1 MISKTILILLALT
14 IFSLTSCLEK
24 KEAPESVEAS
34 IQQLLDRNGEAYL
47 SKNIDALMKDYAKDA
62 AVFAGAKNDSYIG
75 RAAIKKIFKEEFDN
89 LDWKMDDYE
98 YTNLRIKYSGNVAW
112 VSTDIKSY
120 MTYKEEKIT
129 GEGRHTMVANKIDDK
144 WLFVMSH
151 FQLFPEEKPAEQ
163 EDGKEQKKSDDNK

>member
-1 MISKTILILLALT
+1 
-14 IFSLTSCLEK
+14 
-24 KEAPESVEAS
+24 
-34 IQQLLDRNGEAYL
+34 
-47 SKNIDALMKDYAKDA
+47 
-62 AVFAGAKNDSYIG
+62 
-75 RAAIKKIFKEEFDN
+75 
-89 LDWKMDDYE
+89 MDDYE